1 MGSYNSTSRRGEA
14 ESAYASKSSR
24 IPKHLQPLKRKK
36 TKKSSISSTSTSEPK
51 ASAEITPPPLF
62 NPANTFQEE
71 NYGGEPLDSVVV
83 DHSVSSPQLCL
94 KNKKTG
100 SLKTTYDGV
109 ESRYISLPCSQ
120 PELDRQRVVLY
131 IMRWAFESRHLVPPI
146 IKQKLF
152 EGIRVLDVGCGPG
165 LWLGHPLL
173 DMAEDFRKSVFDSID
188 ICNLVTSKQEAEN
201 NPYHFPS
208 SKAKVTEL
216 SVKSK
221 SEKLKDNFTFT
232 EHNMIKDGPL
242 PFADNSFDYTQQS
255 QVLLVYNRE
264 NWKKKLLDL
273 KRVTKPGGIIRLLE
287 VDLYPQKLGE
297 KGGLWR
303 DQVHRLVDKAADIPT
318 RISCHLEQ
326 VLADAGLENIESR
339 FVTIPVGSWGLD
351 IGVLWEYNLIGFLDS
366 FKPFLSELMEVT
378 EEEYEEQQK
387 ALTDELQDE
396 NIKPFNNIFI
406 AWGKVKETE

>member
-1 MGSYNSTSRRGEA
+1 
-14 ESAYASKSSR
+14 
-24 IPKHLQPLKRKK
+24 
-36 TKKSSISSTSTSEPK
+36 
-51 ASAEITPPPLF
+51 
-62 NPANTFQEE
+62 
-71 NYGGEPLDSVVV
+71 
-83 DHSVSSPQLCL
+83 
-94 KNKKTG
+94 
-100 SLKTTYDGV
+100 
-109 ESRYISLPCSQ
+109 
-120 PELDRQRVVLY
+120 
-131 IMRWAFESRHLVPPI
+131 
-146 IKQKLF
+146 
-152 EGIRVLDVGCGPG
+152 
-165 LWLGHPLL
+165 
-173 DMAEDFRKSVFDSID
+173 MAEDFRKSVFDSID
-188 ICNLVTSKQEAEN
+188 ICNLVPPKQEAEN
-201 NPYHFPS
+201 SSYHFSPS
-208 SKAKVTEL
+208 KEKVTEP

-221 SEKLKDNFTFT
+221 SEKLKENFIFT

-303 DQVHRLVDKAADIPT
+303 DQVHQLIDKAADIPT
-318 RISCHLEQ
+318 RVPCHLEQ

-351 IGVLWEYNLIGFLDS
+351 IGVLWEYNLVRFLES

-406 AWGKVKETE
+406 AWGKVKENE